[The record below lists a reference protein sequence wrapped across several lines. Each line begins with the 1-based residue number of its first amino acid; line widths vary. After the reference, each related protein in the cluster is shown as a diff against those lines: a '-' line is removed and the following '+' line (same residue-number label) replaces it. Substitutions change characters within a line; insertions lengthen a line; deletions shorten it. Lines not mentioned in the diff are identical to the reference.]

1 MAKTCKQD
9 LGKHIKI
16 MLDSLTHWT
25 REQNFGYCF
34 PF

>member
-16 MLDSLTHWT
+16 MLDSLTH
-25 REQNFGYCF
+25 
-34 PF
+34 